1 MQLHRIYD
9 IIVFTCSKI
18 LVKIL
23 KNVYMWKGE
32 WIYILNKKVR
42 NCTKD
47 ITKLLT
53 IAIVGTTI
61 VLAIMLIKYKVLYKV
76 TISGEEVGYI
86 TNKKEFEKLLN
97 EQIINPNN
105 ENIAYVD
112 IPELPSYELVLADNS
127 KTSNEEEI
135 YTKVSDMA
143 VTTYKMYAVAINN
156 NNSVYVDTLQEA
168 EETVNKIK
176 EQYANKLD
184 EIQISVNEIYT
195 KNMEQVEQTVEV
207 ASAIETAEVEVL
219 EVVKEQEKIKA
230 ATLDGVYFAI
240 KPVSGTI
247 TSRFGANE
255 SIRDHTHKGID
266 IAAPNGTK
274 IVAAAKGKVTH
285 SGWMG
290 GYGNLIII
298 THENGIQT
306 YYGHCSKLYAKVGE
320 EVEAGETIALVGSTG
335 FSTGNHLHFEIR
347 KNGKQINPQ
356 KYLYK

>member
-1 MQLHRIYD
+1 
-9 IIVFTCSKI
+9 
-18 LVKIL
+18 
-23 KNVYMWKGE
+23 
-32 WIYILNKKVR
+32 
-42 NCTKD
+42 
-47 ITKLLT
+47 
-53 IAIVGTTI
+53 
-61 VLAIMLIKYKVLYKV
+61 MLIKYKVLYKV

-112 IPELPSYELVLADNS
+112 IPELPRYELVLADNS

>member
-1 MQLHRIYD
+1 
-9 IIVFTCSKI
+9 
-18 LVKIL
+18 
-23 KNVYMWKGE
+23 
-32 WIYILNKKVR
+32 
-42 NCTKD
+42 
-47 ITKLLT
+47 
-53 IAIVGTTI
+53 
-61 VLAIMLIKYKVLYKV
+61 MLIKYKVLYKV
-76 TISGEEVGYI
+76 TISGQEVGYV
-86 TNKKEFEKLLN
+86 TNKNEFEKIVN
-97 EQIINPNN
+97 EQIINPKD

-112 IPELPSYELVLADNS
+112 IEELPQYKLVLANNS
-127 KTSNEEEI
+127 ETSNEEEI
-135 YTKVSDMA
+135 YNKISDMA

-156 NNSVYVDTLQEA
+156 ADSVYVDTLEEA

-176 EQYANKLD
+176 EEYANKID

-195 KNMEQVEQTVEV
+195 KNIEQVEQTVEV
-207 ASAIETAEVEVL
+207 ASAIETAGVEVQ
-219 EVVKEQEKIKA
+219 EAVKEMQKIKS
-230 ATLDGVYFAI
+230 ATLDGVYFAV

-255 SIRDHTHKGID
+255 SIRDHTHKGMD
-266 IAAPNGTK
+266 IAAPYGTK

-320 EVEAGETIALVGSTG
+320 EVEAGDTIAAVGSTG

-347 KNGKQINPQ
+347 KNGSQINPQ

>member
-1 MQLHRIYD
+1 
-9 IIVFTCSKI
+9 
-18 LVKIL
+18 
-23 KNVYMWKGE
+23 
-32 WIYILNKKVR
+32 
-42 NCTKD
+42 
-47 ITKLLT
+47 
-53 IAIVGTTI
+53 
-61 VLAIMLIKYKVLYKV
+61 MLIKYKVLYKV

-347 KNGKQINPQ
+347 KNGNQINPQ